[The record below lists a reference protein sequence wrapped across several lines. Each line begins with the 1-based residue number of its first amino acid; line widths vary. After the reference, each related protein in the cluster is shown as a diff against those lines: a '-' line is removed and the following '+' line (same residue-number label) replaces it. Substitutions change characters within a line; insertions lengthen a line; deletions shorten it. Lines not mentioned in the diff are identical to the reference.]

1 MSLPYDLVPLS
12 QMGKLRHPQQMTVLS
27 QTRYKFT
34 SLTTIL
40 HFFLQLYHISD
51 FSRHT
56 DCLCKVNLKY
66 SLKE

>member
-40 HFFLQLYHISD
+40 HFFFTALSHFRFLQTHRLPLQSE
-51 FSRHT
+51 S
-56 DCLCKVNLKY
+56 
-66 SLKE
+66 